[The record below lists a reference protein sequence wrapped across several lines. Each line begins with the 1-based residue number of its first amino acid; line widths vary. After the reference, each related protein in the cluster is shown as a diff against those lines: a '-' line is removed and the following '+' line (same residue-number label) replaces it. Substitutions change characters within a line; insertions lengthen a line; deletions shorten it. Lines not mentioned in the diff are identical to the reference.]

1 MQRRAWLQSLFVGAA
16 SVALSAQAK
25 PKVVSDCPQHS
36 LRDELNLG
44 YSLLYEQADGL
55 SKLKWVV
62 WLKHDTETFEQ
73 TVKPIIADYANLAE
87 QLENLPNLYPAVR
100 IDLKAM
106 PEFLGK
112 ARENMINARIK
123 DITPIVGETGTPY
136 ERTVLLMLMYGL
148 EEQSQVAAAMSERET
163 EPRLAK
169 FLRETHQKLGANL
182 QRVNALLERKY
193 FSRGAPARAGN

>member
-16 SVALSAQAK
+16 SVALTAQAK
-25 PKVVSDCPQHS
+25 SKAGTDCPQRNA
-36 LRDELNLG
+36 RDELNVG
-44 YSLLYEQADGL
+44 YSLLYEQASGL

-112 ARENMINARIK
+112 ARENMINDRIK

-136 ERTVLLMLMYGL
+136 ERTVLLMLMYAL
-148 EEQSQVAAAMSERET
+148 EEQKQVAAAMAEHET
-163 EPRLAK
+163 EAQLAK
-169 FLRETHQKLGANL
+169 FLRETERSLGAHL

-193 FSRGAPARAGN
+193 FSRGAPARAGS